1 MLLIIYISVVAL
13 LSTLAYYAW
22 VERSKL
28 DMLVKF
34 VFLVFSLFNYGLLF
48 NVVKF
53 NLGV

>member
-1 MLLIIYISVVAL
+1 MLLIVYISAVAL
-13 LSTLAYYAW
+13 LSTLAYYVW
-22 VERSKL
+22 SRKSKL
-28 DMLVKF
+28 NGFIKF